1 MKHNSLADF
10 TNKVTSK
17 DLPNVT
23 IIRITCVTLFGKVT
37 LFPFVSVL
45 KVVCPLL
52 AKSQKVSDTA
62 CKIKKSA
69 KIQMFCM
76 RLSDTF
82 LQLAKGT
89 LISLWAVAKGNLL
102 PFGSL
107 CMRNPRIAC
116 NADHVLQYTAQINQ
130 IKI

>member
-17 DLPNVT
+17 DLPNIT

-89 LISLWAVAKGNLL
+89 LISLWAVAKGYPLD
-102 PFGSL
+102 PF
-107 CMRNPRIAC
+107 AC
-116 NADHVLQYTAQINQ
+116 GIHELHATQIMFCN
-130 IKI
+130 IPHR

>member
-17 DLPNVT
+17 DLPNIT
-23 IIRITCVTLFGKVT
+23 IIRITCVTLFAKVT
-37 LFPFVSVL
+37 LFPFVSLL

-62 CKIKKSA
+62 AKSKKSA

-89 LISLWAVAKGNLL
+89 LISLWAVAKGDLL
-102 PFGSL
+102 P
-107 CMRNPRIAC
+107 
-116 NADHVLQYTAQINQ
+116 
-130 IKI
+130 